1 MGEQDTT
8 VMDVKGLCAY
18 LGCGETTARNLYRS
32 KAIPYYKVRRKVY
45 V

>member
-1 MGEQDTT
+1 MEEQDTK

-18 LGCGETTARNLYRS
+18 LGCSETTARNLYRP
-32 KAIPYYKVRRKVY
+32 KAIPFYKVRRKVY

>member
-1 MGEQDTT
+1 MEEQDTT
-8 VMDVKGLCAY
+8 VMDVKGLCTY

>member
-1 MGEQDTT
+1 MELKDSN

-18 LGCGETTARNLYRS
+18 LGCGETTARNLYRTKS
-32 KAIPYYKVRRKVY
+32 IPYYKVKRKVY

>member
-1 MGEQDTT
+1 MKDST

-32 KAIPYYKVRRKVY
+32 NDIPYYKVKRKVY